1 MDCAGP
7 SRGIAATRRNRR
19 ALTGNRPLSG
29 ADAYAAGRPGVE
41 AAGGS
46 RPTASVIVPFAGSQ
60 TQLEEM
66 LRRLERLQLR
76 EGDEV
81 VLVDNRRR
89 PLAPA
94 ITPAAPITVI
104 PASELASS
112 WYARNRGVSETAA
125 EWLVFVDADTR
136 PSPDLLDRYFE
147 PPPAANVAVL
157 VGGVRDWAT
166 ADTLCA
172 RYISSRRKM
181 DQEIVLQNTYR
192 PYGQT
197 ANCAVRR
204 DAFVAI
210 GGFNT
215 DELSAGDADL
225 CWRLQAVG
233 RELEYRPGA
242 YVDHENRKR
251 FSDLFRQLMR
261 HGSGLDW
268 LEQRY
273 PGCSPP
279 PTMRALIGRVPHYLI
294 AAARA
299 GSRDEAMFALA
310 DLASLYARDL
320 GRLLRRRD

>member
-1 MDCAGP
+1 M
-7 SRGIAATRRNRR
+7 RGS
-19 ALTGNRPLSG
+19 RPLSG
-29 ADAYAAGRPGVE
+29 ADAYAAGRPGVQ
-41 AAGGS
+41 AAGES
-46 RPTASVIVPFAGSQ
+46 RPTASVIVPFAGPQ
-60 TQLEEM
+60 AQLEEM
-66 LRRLERLQLR
+66 LRRLGRLTLR
-76 EGDEV
+76 DGDEV

-89 PLAPA
+89 TTSPAVAPA
-94 ITPAAPITVI
+94 AQIRVI
-104 PASELASS
+104 PASELGSS
-112 WYARNRGVSETAA
+112 WYARNRGVAETAG
-125 EWLVFVDADTR
+125 EWLVFLDADTR
-136 PSPDLLDRYFE
+136 PAADLLDRYFD
-147 PPPAANVAVL
+147 PQPAANVAVL
-157 VGGVRDWAT
+157 VGGVRDWAA
-166 ADTLCA
+166 ADTACA
-172 RYISSRRKM
+172 RYVSSRRKM
-181 DQEIVLQNTYR
+181 DQEIVLQNDYR

-215 DELSAGDADL
+215 EELSAGDADL

-242 YVDHENRKR
+242 YVDHENRTR
-251 FSDLFRQLMR
+251 FRDLFRQLMR

-279 PTMRALIGRVPHYLI
+279 PTIRELIGRVPHYLI

-299 GSRDEAMFALA
+299 GSREQALFALA

>member
-1 MDCAGP
+1 MR
-7 SRGIAATRRNRR
+7 RG
-19 ALTGNRPLSG
+19 RPLSG
-29 ADAYAAGRPGVE
+29 ADASAAGQPGVDDV
-41 AAGGS
+41 GRS
-46 RPTASVIVPFAGSQ
+46 RPTASVIVPFAGPQ
-60 TQLEEM
+60 PQLEEM
-66 LRRLERLQLR
+66 LRRLGRLELR
-76 EGDEV
+76 DGDEV

-89 PLAPA
+89 PQAPA
-94 ITPAAPITVI
+94 VAPVAPIRVI
-104 PASELASS
+104 PAPELGSS
-112 WYARNRGVSETAA
+112 WYARNRGVADTTG
-125 EWLVFVDADTR
+125 EWLVFIDADTR
-136 PSPDLLDRYFE
+136 PTPGLLDAYFE
-147 PPPAANVAVL
+147 AEPAANVAVL

-172 RYISSRRKM
+172 RYVTSRAKM
-181 DQEIVLQNTYR
+181 DQEIVLQNSYR

-242 YVDHENRKR
+242 YVDHENRTR
-251 FSDLFRQLMR
+251 FRDLFRQLMR

-273 PGCSPP
+273 PGCSPS
-279 PTMRALIGRVPHYLI
+279 PTIRDLIGRVPHYLI

-299 GSRDEAMFALA
+299 GRSEEALFALA

-320 GRLLRRRD
+320 GRLLRRPD

>member
-1 MDCAGP
+1 
-7 SRGIAATRRNRR
+7 
-19 ALTGNRPLSG
+19 
-29 ADAYAAGRPGVE
+29 
-41 AAGGS
+41 
-46 RPTASVIVPFAGSQ
+46 VIVPFAGSEP
-60 TQLEEM
+60 QLEEM
-66 LRRLERLQLR
+66 LRRLEPLRLR
-76 EGDEV
+76 DGDEV
-81 VLVDNRRR
+81 VLVDNRRLTKAR
-89 PLAPA
+89 AVAPPA
-94 ITPAAPITVI
+94 PIRVIAAP
-104 PASELASS
+104 ELASS
-112 WYARNRGVSETAA
+112 WYARNRGVAETTG

-136 PSPDLLDRYFE
+136 PTADLLDRYFE
-147 PPPAANVAVL
+147 PQPAANVAVL

-166 ADTLCA
+166 AETRCA
-172 RYISSRRKM
+172 RYVSSRRKM
-181 DQEIVLQNTYR
+181 EQEIVLQNAYR

-215 DELSAGDADL
+215 EELSAGDADL
-225 CWRLQAVG
+225 CWRLQGVG
-233 RELEYRPGA
+233 RGLEYRPAA

-251 FSDLFRQLMR
+251 FRDLFRQLMR

-279 PTMRALIGRVPHYLI
+279 PTIRELIGRVPHYLI

-299 GSRDEAMFALA
+299 ESREQALFALA
-310 DLASLYARDL
+310 DLGSLYARDL